1 MVLGQQ
7 LKYLEN
13 TALQHH
19 PTLYLPPL
27 TPTLNIIVLGPKY
40 NTNTISPPPYKT
52 IRLLWY

>member
-40 NTNTISPPPYKT
+40 NTNTIS
-52 IRLLWY
+52 IRLLWYKANN